1 MIDARMSGVGSRP
14 QLIVLGVATLVGATL
29 EAAGWWNT
37 SGTRD
42 VSEQMVGLDIA
53 IGGTIILAA
62 AQGWWLYGQRR
73 RFQLALRSV
82 VAGSRE
88 VLLTGPPV
96 LPDTRAAR
104 AVLGAPLVP
113 VATEAMRFFHRPDCE
128 LALGKALRP
137 ASELSPTGRRPCGM
151 CRP

>member
-1 MIDARMSGVGSRP
+1 MGGRP
-14 QLIVLGVATLVGATL
+14 QLIVLGVATFVGAVL

-88 VLLTGPPV
+88 ALLTGPPV
-96 LPDTRAAR
+96 LSDAPAER
-104 AVLGAPLVP
+104 AVLVGTLVP

-128 LALGKALRP
+128 LAVGKAPRP
-137 ASELSPTGRRPCGM
+137 VSELSPTGRRPCGM

>member
-1 MIDARMSGVGSRP
+1 MTDARTSGVGARP
-14 QLIVLGVATLVGATL
+14 QLIVLAMATFAGAAL

-53 IGGTIILAA
+53 TGGTIILAA

-73 RFQLALRSV
+73 RFQLALRSA
-82 VAGSRE
+82 VAGSPE
-88 VLLTGPPV
+88 ALLSGPPV
-96 LPDTRAAR
+96 LPDAPPQR
-104 AVLGAPLVP
+104 AVHAATPVP
-113 VATEAMRFFHRPDCE
+113 VATEAMRLFHRPDCE

-137 ASELSPTGRRPCGM
+137 VSELRTTGRRPCGM